1 VRSRKE
7 AEAGKGDWRVV
18 EARAAWDPS
27 KTAAVVCDMW
37 DRHWCAGATARVAEM
52 APRMNDLL
60 VALRRQG
67 ALVIHCPSDTM
78 NFYADHPGRKLALAA
93 PKAETAVPLQGWCR
107 LDPAR
112 ESPLPIDDA
121 DGGCAD
127 DPPCKQGKAWS
138 RQIDVLKIEEGDGIA
153 DGPEAFHLMK
163 QRGITNVLVMG
174 VHTNMCV
181 LGRPFAIRQLVK
193 QGMQVALV
201 RDLTDTMY
209 NPKSR
214 PFVDHFA
221 GTDLVVG
228 HIEKFWC
235 PTVTSDQIL
244 GGAPF
249 RFAGDKGKIVLPRL
263 GGRRVASYR
272 CGVDLTT
279 GQAEVVFL
287 EKLVSEE
294 DDLLWKDMR
303 KDVSIGGR
311 TFTIRIEDI
320 KGDGLGSN
328 WARVSVV
335 EVDGKDGTLLRT
347 IPVREFAGGHGKHGF
362 RGLAL
367 KGDRLSVFVS
377 FWRDD

>member
-1 VRSRKE
+1 MAVAGLSFVFLSICGGAVANEDEPASLDLILRSRKNT
-7 AEAGKGDWRVV
+7 AAGQDDWRIV
-18 EARAAWDPS
+18 ERQTTLGDRWEAA

-37 DRHWCAGATARVAEM
+37 DRLWCAGATARVAEM
-52 APRMNDLL
+52 APRMNDL
-60 VALRRQG
+60 
-67 ALVIHCPSDTM
+67 
-78 NFYADHPGRKLALAA
+78 
-93 PKAETAVPLQGWCR
+93 
-107 LDPAR
+107 
-112 ESPLPIDDA
+112 
-121 DGGCAD
+121 
-127 DPPCKQGKAWS
+127 
-138 RQIDVLKIEEGDGIA
+138 
-153 DGPEAFHLMK
+153 LMK

-181 LGRPFAIRQLVK
+181 LGRPFAIRQLIK

-249 RFAGDKGKIVLPRL
+249 RFAGDKGAIVLPRM
-263 GGRRVASYR
+263 GARRVASYR

-279 GQAEVVFL
+279 GKADVAVL
-287 EKLVSEE
+287 KLAPEEE
-294 DDLLWKDMR
+294 DQWNDMR
-303 KDVSIGGR
+303 KDVLIGSR
-311 TFTIRIEDI
+311 TFTVRIEDNR
-320 KGDGLGSN
+320 KRYERAPN

-335 EVDGKDGTLLRT
+335 EVDGKDGKPLRT
-347 IPVREFAGGHGKHGF
+347 IPVREFVGGYERHGF

-377 FWRDD
+377 FWVDD